1 MRYPRFLILMVVI
14 FTLYF
19 LFFNIQSVYA
29 YIDLGSGSYVFQL
42 IISALIG
49 VAFAIKIYWKKLRT
63 ILLNIFS
70 KKRKDNG

>member
-1 MRYPRFLILMVVI
+1 MRYPRSLIIIVVI

-19 LFFNIQSVYA
+19 LFFNIQNVYA
-29 YIDLGSGSYVFQL
+29 YLDLGSGSYVFQL
-42 IISALIG
+42 VISVLIG
-49 VAFAIKIYWKKLRT
+49 VAFAIKIYWKKFRV